1 VSAPTTIA
9 LVCPD
14 GLSIVLF
21 CKGIIRALQ
30 EIPGARIVIV
40 SDEGEYREEIEALG
54 VKSVSVPI
62 SRYATP
68 LADFR
73 YCVNLYRVFRRERCD
88 LVLNFS
94 TKPNIYGTLAARA
107 ARVPRVVSHVVGLGA
122 AFLPSSGAATWL
134 IQRMAAGLYRLAARG
149 SDRIWF
155 TNKNDLAYF
164 VERGLLRPE
173 KAVLTRN
180 YLDTTVYA
188 PETVKPH
195 EIDELSHE
203 LGFNSR
209 PEVVIMVARLIW
221 SKGIREFAEAAQLL
235 KSRFPHLRFLLI
247 APPETGN
254 TDAVPESFV
263 REQERLGNF
272 RWLGFRRDV
281 KQLYALS
288 TLAVLPSY
296 YKEGGYPRA
305 LLEPM
310 SMGKPVITTN
320 SEDCRGVVEEGRNG
334 YLVPIRDSA
343 ALAEAIAKIVENPEH
358 REALGRYSRVK
369 AVRDFDEREIVR
381 QALRQLGVMAG
392 A

>member
-1 VSAPTTIA
+1 MKIA

-30 EIPGARIVIV
+30 RIDRADVIV
-40 SDEGEYREEIEALG
+40 VSDDGEYRAEIEGMGARCAT
-54 VKSVSVPI
+54 VPI

-68 LADFR
+68 LADLR
-73 YCVNLYRVFRRERCD
+73 YCANLYRVFRRERCD

-94 TKPNIYGTLAARA
+94 TKPNIYGTIAARA

-122 AFLPSSGAATWL
+122 AFLPASGASAFTIRAL
-134 IQRMAAGLYRLAARG
+134 ASALYRLAARG
-149 SDRIWF
+149 SDRVWF

-164 VERGLLRPE
+164 VERGLMAPE

-180 YLDTTVYA
+180 YLDTGAYTPTTVA
-188 PETVKPH
+188 PSEV
-195 EIDELSHE
+195 EARRRE
-203 LGFNSR
+203 LGLNGQH
-209 PEVVIMVARLIW
+209 EVVIMVARLIW
-221 SKGIREFAEAAQLL
+221 SKGVREFAEAAERL
-235 KSRFPHLRFLLI
+235 KDRHPHLRFLLV

-254 TDAVPESFV
+254 TDAVPESWV
-263 REQERLGNF
+263 MAREAGGNF

-288 TLAVLPSY
+288 SIAVLPSF
-296 YKEGGYPRA
+296 YKEGGYPRG

-310 SMGKPVITTN
+310 SMGKPVITTD
-320 SEDCRGVVEEGRNG
+320 SEDCRGAVEEGRNG
-334 YLVPIRDSA
+334 FLVPVRDGG
-343 ALAEAIAKIVENPEH
+343 ALAEAIATLAAD
-358 REALGRYSRVK
+358 RELREQFGRYSREK
-369 AVRDFDEREIVR
+369 AVRDFDERPIIE
-381 QALRQLGVMAG
+381 QALRALGVVAG